1 MSTTRER
8 IDLLRSLIAR
18 RIVVLDG
25 ATGTSIQGMNLH
37 AGSFGGASLDGCNEN
52 LVIASPDNISQLH
65 RSFLEV
71 GADII
76 ETNSFGSTSVVLAE
90 YGIEGQARE
99 LNRIAAQLA
108 RAEADSFSTP
118 NRPRFVAGSMGPT
131 TKSISVTG
139 GVTFDQLAD
148 SYQEQSEGLI
158 EGGADILLLDTVHD
172 AINCMALL
180 LGIERAIERT
190 GIATGIG
197 LSSTI

>member
-8 IDLLRSLIAR
+8 IELLRSLIAR

-99 LNRIAAQLA
+99 LNRIAA
-108 RAEADSFSTP
+108 
-118 NRPRFVAGSMGPT
+118 
-131 TKSISVTG
+131 
-139 GVTFDQLAD
+139 
-148 SYQEQSEGLI
+148 
-158 EGGADILLLDTVHD
+158 
-172 AINCMALL
+172 
-180 LGIERAIERT
+180 
-190 GIATGIG
+190 
-197 LSSTI
+197 